1 MKGEVCSSGK
11 NIRFWGES
19 SLDKHMLIVYHMPEI
34 VLGSEI
40 SGKGRP
46 LWLPCNVML
55 IDISTEEGG
64 GVMREGESSAKGSL
78 EEAALE
84 RRLMADQG
92 LES

>member
-1 MKGEVCSSGK
+1 
-11 NIRFWGES
+11 
-19 SLDKHMLIVYHMPEI
+19 
-34 VLGSEI
+34 
-40 SGKGRP
+40 
-46 LWLPCNVML
+46 ML

-64 GVMREGESSAKGSL
+64 GVMREGRSSAKGSL